1 MKEITLSLGRLAIAI
16 VLATIVDAIVLAATS
31 NGVMSIVLIPFLMF
45 FFIYLICRKRISM
58 LTRVLAA
65 LLAILVVA
73 LCIRFGKIAKPVL
86 KQDID
91 TNTSVTQ
98 EDKKED
104 SPMTISVSDSASAS
118 VLKKSSIA
126 ITPFFWM
133 SRYFSHPVRN
143 RAEQMTV
150 KAINIFFI
158 SLVLCGIRTQG

>member
-1 MKEITLSLGRLAIAI
+1 MKKITLSLGRLSIAI

-31 NGVMSIVLIPFLMF
+31 NGVMRIVLIPFLMF

-104 SPMTISVSDSASAS
+104 QNDENSANGE
-118 VLKKSSIA
+118 
-126 ITPFFWM
+126 TEGQD
-133 SRYFSHPVRN
+133 N
-143 RAEQMTV
+143 ENEQEGGCSC
-150 KAINIFFI
+150 NCD
-158 SLVLCGIRTQG
+158 CGCGKCKCCGRK

>member
-91 TNTSVTQ
+91 TNSSVTQ

-104 SPMTISVSDSASAS
+104 QNDENSANGE
-118 VLKKSSIA
+118 
-126 ITPFFWM
+126 TEGQD
-133 SRYFSHPVRN
+133 N
-143 RAEQMTV
+143 ENEQEGGC
-150 KAINIFFI
+150 NCNCD
-158 SLVLCGIRTQG
+158 CGCGKCKCCGRK

>member
-45 FFIYLICRKRISM
+45 FFIYLICRKRISI

-86 KQDID
+86 KQDVD

-104 SPMTISVSDSASAS
+104 KNDENSANGE
-118 VLKKSSIA
+118 
-126 ITPFFWM
+126 TEGQD
-133 SRYFSHPVRN
+133 N
-143 RAEQMTV
+143 ENGQEGGC
-150 KAINIFFI
+150 NCNCD
-158 SLVLCGIRTQG
+158 CGCGKCKCCGRK

>member
-1 MKEITLSLGRLAIAI
+1 MKKITLSLGRLSIAI

-45 FFIYLICRKRISM
+45 FFIYLICRKRISI

-104 SPMTISVSDSASAS
+104 QNDENSANGE
-118 VLKKSSIA
+118 
-126 ITPFFWM
+126 TEGQD
-133 SRYFSHPVRN
+133 N
-143 RAEQMTV
+143 ENEQEGGC
-150 KAINIFFI
+150 NCNCD
-158 SLVLCGIRTQG
+158 CGCGKCKCCGRK

>member
-1 MKEITLSLGRLAIAI
+1 MKEITITLSLGRLAIAI

-91 TNTSVTQ
+91 TNASVTQ

-104 SPMTISVSDSASAS
+104 QNDENSANGE
-118 VLKKSSIA
+118 
-126 ITPFFWM
+126 TEGQD
-133 SRYFSHPVRN
+133 N
-143 RAEQMTV
+143 ENEQEGGC
-150 KAINIFFI
+150 NCNCD
-158 SLVLCGIRTQG
+158 CGCGKCKCCGRK

>member
-1 MKEITLSLGRLAIAI
+1 MKEITLSLGRLSIAI

-45 FFIYLICRKRISM
+45 FFIYLICRKRISI

-86 KQDID
+86 KQDVD

-104 SPMTISVSDSASAS
+104 KNDENSANGE
-118 VLKKSSIA
+118 
-126 ITPFFWM
+126 TEGQD
-133 SRYFSHPVRN
+133 N
-143 RAEQMTV
+143 ENEQEGGC
-150 KAINIFFI
+150 NCNCD
-158 SLVLCGIRTQG
+158 CGCGKCKCCGRR